1 MDSSPYTSGM
11 KAILLALLIPMAASG
26 GSGPEPSSAAL
37 PLEEIRRFAAVFRA
51 VERDFVDE
59 VDRERLM
66 KAAIRGILSE
76 LDPYSEY
83 LEGDALADLAEET
96 EGAYV
101 GVGIELV
108 QREDG
113 RIGVLAA
120 IDGGP
125 AARAGVR
132 PGDVLAAIDG
142 VGVPPG
148 SGIDLVVA
156 RLRGAVGSEVGLTLE
171 RENHE
176 GTLMVRLK
184 RERIR
189 IESVRA
195 QALPDG
201 VAYLRIS
208 QFQADTARELR
219 RAVERLV
226 RRLGRMPS
234 AAIIDLRNNPGGLLP
249 SAVEVADLFLDGGV
263 VVKVVG
269 RNPVHTAEFSASP
282 GDLLDGRPIVVLIDL
297 GTASAAEIVAAA
309 LRDHGRARL
318 LGQPSFGKGS
328 VQTLL
333 PLSEREAIKLTTA
346 RFHAPSGRP
355 LDGRGLEPDQR
366 IELARGASGF
376 GIEADPAVAA
386 ALAWIASSARMHQD
400 AAGGEKRSKRGG

>member
-1 MDSSPYTSGM
+1 MN
-11 KAILLALLIPMAASG
+11 AILLALLSALSAAG
-26 GSGPEPSSAAL
+26 GSSPEQPSATL

-66 KAAIRGILSE
+66 RAAIRGILSE

-83 LEGDALADLAEET
+83 LEGEALEDLAEAT

-101 GVGIELV
+101 GVGIELI

-142 VGVPPG
+142 EGVPAG
-148 SGIDLVVA
+148 AGIDRVVA
-156 RLRGAVGSEVGLTLE
+156 RLRGKPGSEVGLTLE
-171 RENHE
+171 REDHE
-176 GTLMVRLK
+176 GALMVRLK
-184 RERIR
+184 RERIQVR
-189 IESVRA
+189 SVRA
-195 QALPDG
+195 EGLPDG

-208 QFQADTARELR
+208 QFQIETARELR
-219 RAVERLV
+219 RAVERLS
-226 RRLGRMPS
+226 RRLGRTPS
-234 AAIIDLRNNPGGLLP
+234 AAIIDLRNNPGGLLQ
-249 SAVEVADLFLDGGV
+249 SAVEVADLFLEEGV
-263 VVKVVG
+263 VVSVAG
-269 RNPVHTAEFSASP
+269 RNPAHSAQFSASP
-282 GDLLDGRPIVVLIDL
+282 GDLLQGAPIVVLIDL

-333 PLSEREAIKLTTA
+333 PLSEREAVKLTTA

-355 LDGRGLEPDQR
+355 LDGQGLEPDQR
-366 IELARGASGF
+366 IGLAEGQPASAL
-376 GIEADPAVAA
+376 ERDPAVAA
-386 ALAWIASSARMHQD
+386 ALAWLRSSARRRED
-400 AAGGEKRSKRGG
+400 ATPPSARERDG